1 MALGPHLTAPQ
12 LTPAH
17 NGTTRWTG
25 ARFNMTTHKPTPGS
39 KIRLLLADV
48 DGALVTQDKLLTP
61 RAAKAVTALHERGIQ
76 FAITSGRPPRGM
88 AMLIE
93 PLQLKTPIGA
103 FNGGMFVK
111 PDLTV
116 IDQRTVPDD
125 VVPDVIDTMRKGGL
139 DVWLYRGTDWFVQKK
154 DAPHVDREAWTV
166 KFPPKVIANYD
177 DIMTGVVKTVGVSD
191 DLDAVARC
199 EAAAQKQFG
208 EHVSAARSQ
217 PYYLDVTNPE
227 ANKGAVARRLEKFL
241 GIPLEQMAT
250 IGDQMN
256 DTLMFKVTGL
266 SIAMGNASDEVK
278 KLADYSTASN
288 EDDGFAKAVEQYVL
302 GASSER

>member
-1 MALGPHLTAPQ
+1 MTDHSP
-12 LTPAH
+12 TPA
-17 NGTTRWTG
+17 
-25 ARFNMTTHKPTPGS
+25 S
-39 KIRLLLADV
+39 DIRLLLADV
-48 DGALVTQDKLLTP
+48 DGALVTQDKVLTD
-61 RAAKAVTALHERGIQ
+61 RAAAAVRALHERGISL
-76 FAITSGRPPRGM
+76 AITSGRPPRGM
-88 AMLIE
+88 TMLIE

-116 IDQRTVPDD
+116 IDQRTIPDD
-125 VVPDVIDTMRKGGL
+125 IVPQVIETMRKGEL

-166 KFPPKVIANYD
+166 KFPPKVVESYD
-177 DIMTGVVKTVGVSD
+177 DIMTDIVKIVGVSD

-208 EHVSAARSQ
+208 EKVSAARSQ
-217 PYYLDVTNPE
+217 PYYLDVTHPD
-227 ANKGAVARRLEKFL
+227 ANKGGVARRLEQFL
-241 GIPLEQMAT
+241 DIPLKNMAT

-256 DTLMFKVTGL
+256 DTLMFKVTGM

-288 EDDGFAKAVEQYVL
+288 QDEGFAKAVEKYIL
-302 GASSER
+302 AGSDPR

>member
-1 MALGPHLTAPQ
+1 
-12 LTPAH
+12 
-17 NGTTRWTG
+17 
-25 ARFNMTTHKPTPGS
+25 MTSHTPTPGS

-48 DGALVTQDKLLTP
+48 DGALVTQDKVLTD
-61 RAAKAVTALHERGIQ
+61 RAAAAVRALDERGISL
-76 FAITSGRPPRGM
+76 AITSGRPPRGM
-88 AMLIE
+88 TMLIE

-116 IDQRTVPDD
+116 IDQRTIPDD
-125 VVPDVIDTMRKGGL
+125 IVPQVIETMRKGEL

-166 KFPPKVIANYD
+166 KFPPKVVESYD
-177 DIMTGVVKTVGVSD
+177 DIMTDIVKIVGVSD

-208 EHVSAARSQ
+208 EKVSAARSQ
-217 PYYLDVTNPE
+217 PYYLDVTHPD
-227 ANKGAVARRLEKFL
+227 ANKGGVARRLEQFL
-241 GIPLEQMAT
+241 DIPLKNMAT

-256 DTLMFKVTGL
+256 DTLMFKVTGM

-288 EDDGFAKAVEQYVL
+288 QDEGFAKAVEKYIL
-302 GASSER
+302 AGSDPR

>member
-1 MALGPHLTAPQ
+1 MRA
-12 LTPAH
+12 
-17 NGTTRWTG
+17 
-25 ARFNMTTHKPTPGS
+25 
-39 KIRLLLADV
+39 IRLLAATCLAVLSVAVGPAALAQQAADTIVTHGKILTV
-48 DGALVTQDKLLTP
+48 DSAFHTVQAL
-61 RAAKAVTALHERGIQ
+61 
-76 FAITSGRPPRGM
+76 AITSGRPPRGM
-88 AMLIE
+88 TMLIE

-116 IDQRTVPDD
+116 IDQRTIPDD
-125 VVPDVIDTMRKGGL
+125 IVPQVIETMRKGEL

-166 KFPPKVIANYD
+166 KFPPKVVESYD
-177 DIMTGVVKTVGVSD
+177 DIMTDIVKIVGVSD

-208 EHVSAARSQ
+208 EKVSAARSQ
-217 PYYLDVTNPE
+217 PYYLDVTHPD
-227 ANKGAVARRLEKFL
+227 ANKGGVARRLEQFL
-241 GIPLEQMAT
+241 DIPLKNMAT

-256 DTLMFKVTGL
+256 DTLMFKVTGM

-288 EDDGFAKAVEQYVL
+288 QDEGFAKAVEKYIL
-302 GASSER
+302 AGSDPR

>member
-1 MALGPHLTAPQ
+1 
-12 LTPAH
+12 
-17 NGTTRWTG
+17 
-25 ARFNMTTHKPTPGS
+25 MTTHSPTSGAE
-39 KIRLLLADV
+39 IRLLLADV
-48 DGALVTQDKLLTP
+48 DGALVTQDKVVTP
-61 RAAKAVTALHERGIQ
+61 RAAKAVHALFDRGIQ
-76 FAITSGRPPRGM
+76 FAITSGRPPRGV

-103 FNGGMFVK
+103 FNGGMFIQ

-125 VVPDVIDTMRKGGL
+125 ILPNVIEAMDKGGL
-139 DVWLYRGTDWFVQKK
+139 DVWLYRETDWFVQKK

-166 KFPPKVIANYD
+166 KFPPKVVASYD
-177 DIMTGVVKTVGVSD
+177 DIMTGVVKVVGVSD
-191 DLDAVARC
+191 DLGAVARC
-199 EAAAQKQFG
+199 EAAVQKQFG

-217 PYYLDVTNPE
+217 PYYLDVTNPD
-227 ANKGAVARRLEKFL
+227 ANKGAVARRLQQFL
-241 GIPLEQMAT
+241 GIPLEHMAT

-278 KLADYSTASN
+278 RLADYATASN
-288 EDDGFAKAVEQYVL
+288 ENDGFAKAVEQYIL
-302 GASSER
+302 GTSNAAR